1 MPPCKGP
8 KIIFKPHPTSES
20 RTILVILRY
29 YFYYSMAPILELR
42 NLVKHFP
49 GQQAVREISL
59 AIPRGSFF
67 SLLGPSGCGKT
78 TTLRLIA
85 GFEQPTSG
93 DILLD
98 GEIVNQR
105 KPYER
110 NVSTVFQNYALF
122 PHLTA
127 RANVEFGL
135 KRHRATDIDARVREV
150 LQLVGLTG
158 KETRR
163 PAQLSGGERQRVAL
177 ARSLVLQPD
186 VLLLDEPL
194 AALDP
199 KLRKQMRVE
208 LKAMQRRAGVTF
220 LLVTHDQEEALSMS
234 DHLAV
239 MNEGR
244 IEQVGSPE
252 DVYLR
257 PRSRFVAGFL
267 GAVNWISGAGIR
279 PEAVRLLPA
288 GPADNVTPGDAT
300 PGDATPGDA
309 TRDRRVP
316 GVVTG
321 TVFLGDC
328 VQVLVRLSSGE
339 DAVAQLPRRAAL
351 FQPGDAVQFTWSA
364 ADEMTFP

>member
-1 MPPCKGP
+1 
-8 KIIFKPHPTSES
+8 
-20 RTILVILRY
+20 
-29 YFYYSMAPILELR
+29 MAPILELR
-42 NLVKHFP
+42 KLVKHFP

-85 GFEQPTSG
+85 GFEEPTSG
-93 DILLD
+93 DVLLN

-127 RANVEFGL
+127 RENVEFGL
-135 KRHRATDIDARVREV
+135 RRHRATNIDNRVREA
-150 LQLVGLTG
+150 LALVGLTG
-158 KETRR
+158 KESRR

-199 KLRKQMRVE
+199 KLRKQMRIE

-220 LLVTHDQEEALSMS
+220 LLVTHDQQEALSMS
-234 DHLAV
+234 DQLAV
-239 MNEGR
+239 MNQGLV
-244 IEQVGSPE
+244 EQTGTPE
-252 DVYLR
+252 DIYLR
-257 PRSRFVAGFL
+257 PATRFVAGFL
-267 GAVNWISGAGIR
+267 GAINWIGSIGVR
-279 PEAVRLLPA
+279 PEASRLQ
-288 GPADNVTPGDAT
+288 
-300 PGDATPGDA
+300 
-309 TRDRRVP
+309 RVP
-316 GVVTG
+316 EIERSLPGAVTRS
-321 TVFLGDC
+321 VFLGDC
-328 VQVLVRLSSGE
+328 VQVLVHLASGE
-339 DAVAQLPRRAAL
+339 DVVAQLPYHATD
-351 FQPGDAVQFTWSA
+351 FQPGEAVHFTWNA
-364 ADEMTFP
+364 RDEMNLP